1 MIKPIITKKKLIMIV
16 MEVIV
21 FLTYALFYITTYKQ
35 TELTFALDDMQLQD
49 IECNYFRGGVFRHVL

>member
-1 MIKPIITKKKLIMIV
+1 MIKLMPAKKKLIMIV

-21 FLTYALFYITTYKQ
+21 FLAYALFYIATYKQ

-49 IECNYFRGGVFRHVL
+49 IECNYLQGGDI